1 MNKDLIKKIKAA
13 AAVLMTVM
21 LSVGCGGSE
30 TNDVSNNGGYVFTAD
45 LTENFVFPEI
55 SVDGEA
61 ELINSFAVMNDN
73 KTALI
78 LDDTGSSRF
87 AVYEN
92 GKSVSQTEISPFYRE
107 MCYNFDENCFY
118 TYNSEKKQLHI
129 MDENFNF
136 KEVLA
141 DNFETFE
148 IKNMDVVDNKLYL
161 IATKKDPYDEDTYY
175 AALDEK
181 TGYLNF
187 DEKVYSID
195 LSTKEIEELGIRNV
209 ICQSYSNDTLYFYTC
224 RDGHYSLDIYD
235 RETKTLKA
243 VKNTDEV
250 GYIYSFAIIGEEMMY
265 IRPGDFALS
274 KINLNSGETLL
285 EPDMVFIVKNSDFE
299 VYKGSLIIL
308 NRNDMSIIRRGG
320 NTGSIS
326 ANEKLA
332 QFNGENIV
340 IGDTTIY
347 TSINT
352 RAISSKCGI
361 SASIYEYP
369 MYDKDIKLKLLAGD
383 SDVDIYIF
391 SSVRRT
397 GIDIRRMG
405 CYVPLT
411 DEAILNKR
419 DQYFD
424 YLQDYTVNDN
434 GEIWCVPI
442 RTYTY
447 ATFYVPDNLKAL
459 GIEPE
464 QLSTFD
470 GYFSALETVKSQDRY
485 KFYGNTLDFADTMT
499 NRYNVNYSYLNF
511 NNELFRNMFERI
523 YSGWIIWSNPNDH
536 TDVHPLFNNIMMS
549 DDWRSKLKADNMAFT
564 IEFTSSYT
572 ERIENPGDWRA
583 MALPTLSSPDEK
595 NPVSVEYAIINP
607 FSEKKEAAEAYLGFI
622 AENNLDYIKDKSFL
636 FKDKALYGNFADEMA
651 SCFDGLYEL
660 FENGEV
666 HERVISMNEGFRED
680 VIAYQNGETTL
691 DEYIAE
697 LERVAETAAN
707 E

>member
-1 MNKDLIKKIKAA
+1 
-13 AAVLMTVM
+13 MTVM

-61 ELINSFAVMNDN
+61 ELINSFAVMADN

-78 LDDTGSSRF
+78 LVNDGSFIF

-92 GKSVSQTEISPFYRE
+92 GKSVNRTEISQFYNE

-118 TYNSEKKQLHI
+118 TYNSKEKQLHI

-136 KEVLA
+136 KEVLTDKIEA
-141 DNFETFE
+141 FD

-161 IATKKDPYDEDTYY
+161 IATEKNQYDPETYY
-175 AALDEK
+175 AALDEE
-181 TGYLNF
+181 TGYFNF

-195 LSTKEIEELGIRNV
+195 LSTKEVEELGIQNV
-209 ICQSYSNDTLYFYTC
+209 ICQSYSNGTLYFYTC
-224 RDGHYSLDIYD
+224 RNGHYSLDIYD

-243 VKNTDEV
+243 VKNMDEV
-250 GYIYSFAIIGEEMMY
+250 GYIYSFAIIGEEMIY
-265 IRPGDFALS
+265 KDFTYSRLN
-274 KINLNSGETLL
+274 KMNLNSGDTLI
-285 EPDMVFIVKNSDFE
+285 EPGTVYIMKNSDFK

-308 NRNDMSIIRRGG
+308 NRDDMSIIRCGG
-320 NTGSIS
+320 NTGSMP

-332 QFNGENIV
+332 QFNGEKIV
-340 IGDTTIY
+340 IGDTIY

-369 MYDKDIKLKLLAGD
+369 MYDEDIKLKLLAGD

-419 DQYFD
+419 NQYFG
-424 YLQDYTVNDN
+424 YLRDYTVNDN
-434 GEIWCVPI
+434 GDIWCMPI
-442 RTYTY
+442 YTATY

-499 NRYNVNYSYLNF
+499 DRYNVNYSYLNF

-523 YSGWIIWSNPNDH
+523 YSGWIIWSNPMDG
-536 TDVHPLFNNIMMS
+536 TSEHPLFNNIMMS
-549 DDWRSKLKADNMAFT
+549 DEWENKLKADNMAFT
-564 IEFTSSYT
+564 IEYT
-572 ERIENPGDWRA
+572 PLLTEYIENPGDWCA

-622 AENNLDYIKDKSFL
+622 ADNNLEYINRKSFL
-636 FKDKALYGNFADEMA
+636 FKDKALYGDFADEMA

-660 FENGEV
+660 FENGAV
-666 HERVISMNEGFRED
+666 HERVIPMNGGFRGD

-697 LERVAETAAN
+697 LERVAEIAAN